1 MLDTMAE
8 MLCIMSVNKKL
19 SVNQT
24 MTVCCACLLSWVLRQ
39 CLIMQPRLAS
49 NFQSSC

>member
-1 MLDTMAE
+1 MAE

-24 MTVCCACLLSWVLRQ
+24 MTVCCTCLLPWGLRQ
-39 CLIMQPRLAS
+39 SHHVAQAGLKLFNLPVDT
-49 NFQSSC
+49 F